1 MYIKFSRS
9 SIPNVVFV
17 RLRKDLPKQSPS
29 LNAKSMTAMPCVWE
43 PITNPDRTTNIDA
56 HIDVHDETY
65 YFIKFT
71 NLQIYEYYKIKK
83 IKIL

>member
-1 MYIKFSRS
+1 
-9 SIPNVVFV
+9 
-17 RLRKDLPKQSPS
+17 
-29 LNAKSMTAMPCVWE
+29 MTAMPCVWE

-71 NLQIYEYYKIKK
+71 NLQIYKFTNITKLRKLKFYKNSIRNFLNL
-83 IKIL
+83 IFFFSFPFCSFFFCF

>member
-1 MYIKFSRS
+1 
-9 SIPNVVFV
+9 
-17 RLRKDLPKQSPS
+17 
-29 LNAKSMTAMPCVWE
+29 MTAMPCVWE